1 MKQKTVIGLMA
12 KAQSG
17 KSTTAKYLVKEYGA
31 TLLSISKP
39 IKTIVQA
46 MFGFTDEQ
54 TWGDLKEVVD
64 ERWGITPRK
73 PMQDLGLL
81 GREVLGNG
89 VWINGAM
96 EEMFKSDNTLFVFED
111 FRYESEIDLLDS
123 LKYSSRCPT
132 RGLALKLNYLD
143 RETTDD
149 GTHVSESGIDLIPE
163 SRFESVISHVK
174 TPGGSDLLSQI
185 DGIMTAL
192 EIGKSNK

>member
-1 MKQKTVIGLMA
+1 MA

-31 TLLSISKP
+31 TILSISKP

-81 GREVLGNG
+81 GREVLGND

-96 EEMFKSDNTLFVFED
+96 EEMFKSSGSLFVFED
-111 FRYESEIDLLDS
+111 FRYESEIDLLDQ
-123 LKYSSRCPT
+123 LRFSSRGPT
-132 RGLALKLNYLD
+132 LGLAVKLNYLD

-149 GTHVSESGIDLIPE
+149 GTHVSEAGIDLIPE
-163 SRFESVISHVK
+163 ARFERVISHVK
-174 TPGGSDLLSQI
+174 TPEMSDLFAQVDKLMLDI
-185 DGIMTAL
+185 GI
-192 EIGKSNK
+192 EKSKE

>member
-1 MKQKTVIGLMA
+1 MA

-31 TLLSISKP
+31 TILSISKP

-46 MFGFTDEQ
+46 MFGFTDDQ

-81 GREVLGNG
+81 GREVLGEG

-96 EEMFKSDNTLFVFED
+96 EEMFKSSGTLFVFED
-111 FRYESEIDLLDS
+111 FRYESEISMLDN
-123 LKYSSRCPT
+123 LTFSSRHPT
-132 RGLALKLNYLD
+132 RGLAVKLNYLD

-149 GTHVSESGIDLIPE
+149 GTHVSEAGIDLIPE
-163 SRFESVISHVK
+163 ARFERIISHIK
-174 TPGGSDLLSQI
+174 TPEMSDLFAQVDKLMLDI
-185 DGIMTAL
+185 GI
-192 EIGKSNK
+192 EKSKE